1 MATVQLAA
9 AKEEAAREAARAE
22 LVSDIAE
29 QNRRLMIARRIEKV
43 ETRRREAAE
52 ESSRPEYFGEHFQKS
67 FR

>member
-52 ESSRPEYFGEHFQKS
+52 ESSRPEYFEEHFQKS